1 MDEKLVELETR
12 YSYQEDLL
20 QQLNETVI
28 AQQKQLDEQSRQ
40 LQFLHNQLVELR
52 ESASTA
58 EPGPAD
64 EKPPHY

>member
-1 MDEKLVELETR
+1 MDEKLVDLETR

-20 QQLNETVI
+20 QKLNETVI

-40 LQFLHNQLVELR
+40 LKYLHDQLLELR
-52 ESASTA
+52 ESASSA

>member
-1 MDEKLVELETR
+1 MDEKLVDLETR

-20 QQLNETVI
+20 QKLNETVI

-40 LQFLHNQLVELR
+40 LKYLHDQLLELR
-52 ESASTA
+52 ESASAA
-58 EPGPAD
+58 EPGLAD